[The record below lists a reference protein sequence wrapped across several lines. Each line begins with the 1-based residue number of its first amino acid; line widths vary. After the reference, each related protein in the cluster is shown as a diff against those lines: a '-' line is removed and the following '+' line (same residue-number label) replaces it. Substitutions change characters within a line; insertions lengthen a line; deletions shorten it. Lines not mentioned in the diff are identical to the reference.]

1 MSNLSLGVKKIFKEI
16 MTYMATPQQ
25 KNPCPRGHHNSKLH
39 VANKGRWQ
47 VEHDKIY
54 KFTFKKKEMIYWLC
68 VIDYCNIS
76 YRLCVADCCNNSYKM
91 YVTDFHY
98 TDYKLSLAD
107 NSKNK

>member
-1 MSNLSLGVKKIFKEI
+1 

-39 VANKGRWQ
+39 VANKGRGQ

-54 KFTFKKKEMIYWLC
+54 IEKNFILAMC
-68 VIDYCNIS
+68 R
-76 YRLCVADCCNNSYKM
+76 RLLQHKLQAVWCVADCCNNSYKM

-107 NSKNK
+107 YSKNKSVLM